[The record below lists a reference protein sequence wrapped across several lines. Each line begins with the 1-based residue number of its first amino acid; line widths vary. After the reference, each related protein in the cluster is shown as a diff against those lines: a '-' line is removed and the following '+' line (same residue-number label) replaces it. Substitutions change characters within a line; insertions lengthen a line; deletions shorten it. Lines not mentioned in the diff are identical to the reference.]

1 MADGTDRTYVVV
13 GAGLAGANAVE
24 ALRTEG
30 FDGRIVL
37 YGAEAHRPYERPPL
51 SKDYLM
57 GKAEREK
64 AFVHPAEW
72 YDEHDVDLRSGT
84 PVTALDPSAHEVVPA
99 AGDRQAYDKL
109 LVATGASPR
118 RLTVP
123 GADLDAVAYLRSIDD
138 SERIK
143 SALRPGAR
151 IAIIGGGWIGLE
163 VAAAARAA
171 GAEVTVLEG
180 AHLPL
185 LRVLGSEM
193 ATVFADLHTS
203 HGVDLRCDISVTGI
217 EPAADG
223 GAAVRLGDGALVPA
237 DLVIVGVGIEPNT
250 ALADDAGLRVDNGIV
265 VDEHLRSSDP
275 DIFAAGDVAN
285 AYHPV
290 LRRQLRVEHWA
301 NALHQP
307 SVAARSM
314 LGQEA
319 SYDRLPYFFT
329 DQYDLGMEYFGL
341 AEPGDYDETVVRG
354 DVGALSFAAFWLRAG
369 HVLAALHVN
378 LWDDADAL
386 KALVREQQ
394 KVVVTRLRDGAV
406 PLTEL
411 REGDHA

>member
-1 MADGTDRTYVVV
+1 MADSADRTYVVV
-13 GAGLAGANAVE
+13 GGGLAGAKAVE
-24 ALRTEG
+24 ALRSEA

-37 YGAEAHRPYERPPL
+37 FGAETHRPYERPPL

-57 GKAEREK
+57 GRAEREK
-64 AFVHPAEW
+64 AFVHPEEW
-72 YDEHDVDLRSGT
+72 YAEHDVELRSST
-84 PVTALDPSAHEVVPA
+84 QVTAVDPSAHEVETEG
-99 AGDRQAYDKL
+99 GDRQAYDKL
-109 LVATGASPR
+109 LIATGASPR
-118 RLTVP
+118 RLTIP

-171 GAEVTVLEG
+171 GADVTVLEG

-193 ATVFADLHTS
+193 ATIFADLHTS
-203 HGVDLRCDISVTGI
+203 HGVDLRCDISVAGI
-217 EPAADG
+217 ESEADG
-223 GAAVRLGDGALVPA
+223 GAAVALGDGARVPA
-237 DLVIVGVGIEPNT
+237 DLVIVGVGILPNT
-250 ALADDAGLRVDNGIV
+250 TLAEDAGLRVDNGIV

-319 SYDRLPYFFT
+319 SYGRLPYFFT
-329 DQYDLGMEYFGL
+329 DQYDLGMEYFGY
-341 AEPGDYDETVVRG
+341 ADPDDYDEVVLRG
-354 DVGALSFAAFWLRAG
+354 DVAGLAFAAFWLRSG
-369 HVLAALHVN
+369 HVLAGLHVN
-378 LWDDADAL
+378 QWDDADAV
-386 KALVREQQ
+386 KQLVRAQQ
-394 KVVVTRLRDGAV
+394 RVELSRLRDGAV

>member
-1 MADGTDRTYVVV
+1 MADSADRTYVVV
-13 GAGLAGANAVE
+13 GGGLAGAKAVE
-24 ALRTEG
+24 ALRSEG

-37 YGAEAHRPYERPPL
+37 FGAEAHRPYERPPL

-64 AFVHPAEW
+64 AFVHPEEW
-72 YDEHDVDLRSGT
+72 YAEHDVDLRSGT
-84 PVTALDPSAHEVVPA
+84 QVTAVDPSAHEVQTEG
-99 AGDRQAYDKL
+99 GDRQAYDKL
-109 LVATGASPR
+109 LIATGASPR

-123 GADLDAVAYLRSIDD
+123 GADLDAVAYLRNIDD

-151 IAIIGGGWIGLE
+151 IATIGGGWIGLE

-171 GAEVTVLEG
+171 GADVTVLEG

-185 LRVLGSEM
+185 LRVLGPEM

-203 HGVDLRCDISVTGI
+203 HGVDLRCDISVAGI
-217 EPAADG
+217 ESDADG
-223 GAAVRLGDGALVPA
+223 GVAVVLGDGARVPA
-237 DLVIVGVGIEPNT
+237 DLVIVGVGILPNST
-250 ALADDAGLRVDNGIV
+250 LAEDAGLRVDNGIV

-285 AYHPV
+285 AYHPL

-301 NALHQP
+301 NALNQP
-307 SVAARSM
+307 LVAARSM
-314 LGQEA
+314 LGVDA

-329 DQYDLGMEYFGL
+329 DQYDLGMEYFGH
-341 AEPGDYDETVVRG
+341 AEPDDYDETVVRG
-354 DVGALSFAAFWLRAG
+354 DVGALAFAVFWLRSG
-369 HVLAALHVN
+369 HVLAAMHVN
-378 LWDDADAL
+378 LWDDADAM
-386 KALVREQQ
+386 KALTRAQQ
-394 KVVVTRLRDGAV
+394 KVVVSRLRDGAV

-411 REGDHA
+411 LEGDHA